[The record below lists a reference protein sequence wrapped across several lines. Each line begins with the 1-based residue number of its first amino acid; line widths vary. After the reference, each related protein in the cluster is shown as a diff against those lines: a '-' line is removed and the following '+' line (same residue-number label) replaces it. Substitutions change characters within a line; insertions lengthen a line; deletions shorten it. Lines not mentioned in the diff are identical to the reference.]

1 MDIYQTLE
9 GDTLSNDHINYEDA
23 LRRAHAEGWRDPVE
37 ITNLEIKA
45 YEQGMIVERNRVLSI
60 FKDLEDQ
67 PVMRIMDMM
76 RKLDSVR
83 NP

>member
-1 MDIYQTLE
+1 M
-9 GDTLSNDHINYEDA
+9 SNDQINYEDA